1 MIGDSLYV
9 AVRGQLVKI
18 GIAKHPAARVKKQGA
33 TMLWCSGPYA
43 GAAWAEYAAC
53 RAMARCVVPGK
64 REWFTVLPEVALRVV
79 ARVMRRSLYYGADT
93 PIPEVAKAIGVS
105 RSLIYQ
111 RARGEW
117 APRIAEGGGK

>member
-1 MIGDSLYV
+1 MIMDSLYV
-9 AVRGQLVKI
+9 AVLGPLVKI
-18 GIAKHPAARVKKQGA
+18 GIAKHPAKRVRRQGA

-53 RAMARCVVPGK
+53 RAMAHCVVPGK
-64 REWFTVLPEVALRVV
+64 REWFTVRPEVALRMV
-79 ARVMRRSLYYGADT
+79 ARVMRRSLYFRADT
-93 PIPEVAKAIGVS
+93 PIPEVAAALGVS
-105 RSLIYQ
+105 KSLIYQ